1 MDINE
6 NHILVG
12 LGGTGG
18 KILKAFRKRLYQKY
32 NEEERSRLPIGFVYL
47 DSSMEMMDPDDISWR
62 VLGQNALFKENEFV
76 FIKGVDPAA
85 VLRNPS
91 GYLGLKG
98 FIGNPEVMGK
108 ALGEVGAA
116 AAQKR
121 IAGRILFGSSVDRY
135 KKTLEQQFAKVYKIS
150 GSVRTNIHI
159 FTGLAGGTGSGS
171 IIDVIAQTRMM
182 DQFRKTLDP
191 DGKSG
196 TNIVVYCMIP
206 EITPPGT
213 SDAGRY
219 HANGY
224 AALTEINGLLTSKY
238 KPYDVSGI
246 YERLD
251 LDAVKNVAD
260 GCIVYSNVNEHG
272 KIIESHKQLPAI
284 VSDFAY
290 NRIFLEK
297 NDNTEEFIRAYSFE
311 NINDWKFEYFE
322 KFINGKKEI
331 HRAKTFSSFGIKRI
345 VIPEEEIIEY
355 FTYSF
360 GRQAL
365 LQLRFNNWNDDLG
378 FRETPSNIDFNSFV
392 TESEQLERWR
402 ITDKHLI
409 LDKPI
414 LSSDAKKWSGIV
426 DYWSSVIPVWTE
438 QASKSSMPL
447 NELEKYCTEG
457 YEKFFRKSGVN
468 NFYDNKTQAKEEHA
482 NEITDLIEK
491 YLFDKWSAGDFSL
504 YNLTQLIDKIIES
517 IDQRR
522 KAFEGQVT
530 TLNQTIEQL
539 EQAKALNQ
547 LEWANLGLIGGL
559 IRKNKLIQAHST
571 IMQQLC
577 IKKTEAAGTH
587 FGIVLLASLLNK
599 LNALR
604 GRIERFVNII
614 NESLDESEKQI
625 GARCQDNDSRINLQE
640 AVIRYYDHDGVSK
653 FVKEVTKD
661 KKRQENIASEFR
673 QELIKLIGNEHNFTR
688 ANASV
693 STDTISQMLDTL
705 VRQKTITI
713 HDEILMENHEKI
725 INRNILEQL
734 NEEYRT
740 EDQLR
745 AFAKSVIEQS
755 GVFLTFNDSELKRA
769 ITDSDHKLIPPTLGQ
784 NILRKIVFINLP
796 NAEGNEQVM
805 KFAQKLKNALVSAV
819 TSGVEVHVDMSGKD
833 KNEITISSISYC
845 FPLRVIESLPFLKE
859 KYDRLV
865 HNSPQAR
872 IILHTEG
879 TGEFLPDLFVADEK
893 QPSEIRDEY
902 TAYLI
907 LSYVMGIVKYASKE
921 DGTGK
926 SAYGT
931 VSVNRLG
938 EEILEPIADKF
949 TQIPY
954 NMSFTEDFG
963 EDLKEKTEKLL
974 KSDYLHT
981 DKKNA
986 LIKDIQA
993 LYKEVILPEF
1003 DGNKG
1008 SEECKFFG
1016 KKAEDAMD
1024 LIEKV

>member
-1 MDINE
+1 MDIKE

-32 NEEERSRLPIGFVYL
+32 NEEEREKLPIGFVYV
-47 DSSMEMMDPDDISWR
+47 DSSIEMMDPDDVTWR

-76 FIKGVDPAA
+76 FIKGVDPSA

-91 GYLGLKG
+91 SYPGLKG

-135 KKTLEQQFAKVYKIS
+135 KKTLEQQFTKVNKIS

-171 IIDVIAQTRMM
+171 IIDVIAQTRMV
-182 DQFRKTLDP
+182 DQFRKVLDS
-191 DGKSG
+191 DGKTG

-206 EITPPGT
+206 EITPPGL

-224 AALTEINGLLTSKY
+224 AALTEINGLLVSKY
-238 KPYDVSGI
+238 KPYDVSGH

-251 LDAVKNVAD
+251 LDSIRKVAD
-260 GCIVYSNVNEHG
+260 GCILYSNVNEHG
-272 KIIESHKQLPAI
+272 KIIESHRQLPNI

-297 NDNTEEFIRAYSFE
+297 NENTEEFIRTYSFE
-311 NINDWKFEYFE
+311 NISDWDAEYFD
-322 KFINGKKEI
+322 KFVNGKKEI
-331 HRAKTFSSFGIKRI
+331 ERSKRFSSFGIKRI
-345 VIPEEEIIEY
+345 VIPEEEMIEY

-378 FRETPSNIDFNSFV
+378 FRETPANIDFNSFV
-392 TESEQLERWR
+392 TENEQLERWR
-402 ITDKHLI
+402 ITDKHII

-414 LSSDAKKWSGIV
+414 LSSDAKKWTSIV

-457 YEKFFRKSGVN
+457 YEKYFRKSGVN
-468 NFYDNKTQAKEEHA
+468 NFYDNKAQAKEEHA
-482 NEITDLIEK
+482 NEITDLIEQ

-522 KAFEGQVT
+522 KSFEGQIT
-530 TLNQTIEQL
+530 TLSQTIEQL

-559 IRKNKLIQAHST
+559 IKKNKLIQAHST

-577 IKKTEAAGTH
+577 IKKTETAGTH
-587 FGIVLLASLLNK
+587 FGVVLLAILLNK

-614 NESLDESEKQI
+614 NEALGETEKQI
-625 GARCQDNDSRINLQE
+625 GARCQDNGNHINLQE
-640 AVIRYYDHDGVSK
+640 TVIRYYNHSEVTK
-653 FVKEVTKD
+653 FTKEVIKD

-673 QELIKLIGNEHNFTR
+673 QELIKLIGNEHSFAR
-688 ANASV
+688 ANASI
-693 STDTISQMLDTL
+693 STDTISQMLDTV
-705 VRQKTITI
+705 VRRKTITI
-713 HDEILMENHEKI
+713 HDEILIENHEKI

-755 GVFLTFNDSELKRA
+755 GVFLSFNDNELKRA
-769 ITDSDHKLIPPTLGQ
+769 TTGADHKLTPPTLGAT
-784 NILRKIVFINLP
+784 ILRKIVFINLP
-796 NAEGNEQVM
+796 NAEGNEQII
-805 KFAQKLKNALVSAV
+805 KFAQKLKNALANAV
-819 TSGVEVHVDMSGKD
+819 TGGVEVYVDMNGND

-845 FPLRVIESLPFLKE
+845 FPLRVVESLTFLKE

-865 HNSPQAR
+865 YNSPQTR

-907 LSYVMGIVKYASKE
+907 LSYVLGIVKYASKE
-921 DGTGK
+921 DGTGR

-938 EEILEPIADKF
+938 EEILEPIADVF
-949 TQIPY
+949 TQIPFHQ
-954 NMSFTEDFG
+954 SFTEDFG
-963 EDLKEKTEKLL
+963 ESLKERTEKML
-974 KSDYLHT
+974 KSDYIHI
-981 DKKNA
+981 DKKSA
-986 LIKDIQA
+986 LIKEIQT
-993 LYKEVILPEF
+993 LYREIILPEF

-1024 LIEKV
+1024 IIEKV